1 MPPQAFLPLFLF
13 PTDASLNVEKR
24 AWCCFD
30 GRARRHARTV
40 EQLPVNGGLR
50 LRGSVDI
57 GNLLQ
62 SFSGILSKV
71 TRQLACY

>member
-1 MPPQAFLPLFLF
+1 M
-13 PTDASLNVEKR
+13 
-24 AWCCFD
+24 
-30 GRARRHARTV
+30 TV
-40 EQLPVNGGLR
+40 EQLPANGGLR

-71 TRQLACY
+71 TYIIDLLDTNSNDRVMHCHVLQQSHNAAAANTPKNAS